1 MDLFIKKCARYYVP
15 FGRIIVGAY
24 FVLAGIPKLFNLE
37 FTAGMIEGVGF
48 PVPMLFAILAVL
60 IEVGGGL
67 AIMINRYSTQASLLL
82 AGFVL
87 MVSFPFHG
95 PHLWADDMMQNYT
108 FMKNMALMGALLFMA
123 AHLND
128 NRCAVTPTKKEV

>member
-1 MDLFIKKCARYYVP
+1 MDTFIKKCSRYYVP

-48 PVPMLFAILAVL
+48 PFPMLLAILTVL

-67 AIMINRYSTQASLLL
+67 AIMVNRYATYASLLL

-87 MVSFPFHG
+87 VVSFSFHG
-95 PHLWADDMMQNYT
+95 PQLWAEDMMQQYT
-108 FMKNMALMGALLFMA
+108 FMKNIALMGALLFMT
-123 AHLND
+123 AHVNI
-128 NRCAVTPTKKEV
+128 RTCTTRP